1 MSSLSITADAPA
13 RVGLHRVFW
22 RVHFWAGLIT
32 APLVLF
38 AAATGLLYILT
49 PQIEAR
55 WHADVDQVPVSGN
68 PRPLDAQ
75 WAAAKQA
82 VAPGWTPRSIVPGH
96 APGQTTQVL
105 FTAPPAHAVDD
116 GAHAAHAAKAQP
128 EHDPG
133 LPAGRIVYVN
143 PHTAQ
148 VVGSLAEM
156 DRFKTWSKKLHSSAL
171 QGNGWRWLIEL
182 AASWMLVMLATG
194 ITMAWPRSRAQGGPG
209 WRALVPHGGRGRAS
223 WRAWHVTVGG
233 LMSGLL
239 MVVLVTGLTWSRQAG
254 DNFRAAQEALGQ
266 ASPKWP
272 QDLRSS
278 GGGKQSAEPGSHASL
293 QTIFD
298 TARAE
303 IDKAGGPS
311 LPLQMTPP
319 KGDGGVWRV
328 DRLVGKQPGLRLT
341 LALDADTGR
350 VLYRSGW
357 DELPLLA
364 QATAVGI
371 PFHRAEFGVW
381 NQVVLS
387 LVALATIFSVVSG
400 VVMGWQRRP
409 AGGFAAPA
417 ITVRQVRAVPLW
429 LWLWLCLFTLAMAFA
444 LPVFG
449 ASLAVL
455 VSFELLGAAWRLR
468 RPPSVAA

>member
-1 MSSLSITADAPA
+1 MSSLTVTADAPV

-38 AAATGLLYILT
+38 AAATGLLYVFT

-55 WHADVDQVPVSGN
+55 WHADVDQVPIGGN
-68 PRPLDAQ
+68 PQPLDAQ

-82 VAPGWTPRSIVPGH
+82 APGWAPRSIVPGRT
-96 APGQTTQVL
+96 PGHTTQV
-105 FTAPPAHAVDD
+105 FFAAPPAHAAD
-116 GAHAAHAAKAQP
+116 HAAHATPGQP

-133 LPAGRIVYVN
+133 LPTGRIVYVN
-143 PHTAQ
+143 PYTAQ
-148 VVGSLAEM
+148 AVGTLAEM
-156 DRFKTWSKKLHSSAL
+156 ERFKTWSKKLHSSAL

-209 WRALVPHGGRGRAS
+209 WRALLPHGGRGRAS
-223 WRAWHVTVGG
+223 WRAWHVAVGV

-239 MVVLVTGLTWSRQAG
+239 LVVLVTGLTWSRQAG

-272 QDLRSS
+272 KDLRSG
-278 GGGKQSAEPGSHASL
+278 GGGKQSPEPGLHASL

-303 IDKAGGPS
+303 IDKAGGPA

-319 KGDGGVWRV
+319 KGEGGVWRV
-328 DRLVGKQPGLRLT
+328 DSLVGKQPGQRLT

-357 DELPLLA
+357 DERPVLA

-381 NQVVLS
+381 NQAVL
-387 LVALATIFSVVSG
+387 ALAALAAMFSVVSG
-400 VVMGWQRRP
+400 SVMWWQRRP
-409 AGGFAAPA
+409 NGRLAAPA

-429 LWLWLCLFTLAMAFA
+429 LWLLTPAMAFA

-455 VSFELLGAAWRLR
+455 VSFELLGAAWRLH